1 MIKKIFSDKIISS
14 LILLNMLS
22 SLFLF
27 FKFYVSKDDI
37 SGFYLNFFVY
47 SILTLFL
54 LIFSLLLN
62 KNGKNIFKIF
72 VFSIIFSI
80 YFVEIY
86 LHFYI
91 KSKTPI
97 EDLNFRKIQ
106 AEKLGIEFDNRTK
119 LEFLNDLIDS
129 GEDVVP
135 TMPPNDIFHKT
146 SVYLKGKKI

>member
-27 FKFYVSKDDI
+27 FIFNFSKDDI
-37 SGFYLNFFVY
+37 SGFYINFFVY

-86 LHFYI
+86 LHFYN
-91 KSKTPI
+91 KSKAPI

-106 AEKLGIEFDNRTK
+106 AEKLGIEFDNRQTR
-119 LEFLNDLIDS
+119 IS
-129 GEDVVP
+129 
-135 TMPPNDIFHKT
+135 
-146 SVYLKGKKI
+146 